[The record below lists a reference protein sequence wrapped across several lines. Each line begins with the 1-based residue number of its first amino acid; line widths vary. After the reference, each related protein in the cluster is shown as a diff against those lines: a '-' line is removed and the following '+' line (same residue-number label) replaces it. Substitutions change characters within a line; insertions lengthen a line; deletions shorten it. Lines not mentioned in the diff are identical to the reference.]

1 MRVFLTFLFLLASAA
16 TGLQDMAA
24 QLAGQKGLA
33 RVTVDPDPARAI
45 VQVTDEEAVDVVV
58 VGNLGM
64 SGRKKFLLGNV
75 PNRVSHNASCTVIIV
90 NTAPG
95 EARAIPTRTDLQH
108 AALTEE
114 EEAIQ
119 GSLLGRA
126 ARIGRVM
133 GKYGVREVF
142 SPSENDSEAT
152 SRERAR
158 AVLGQE

>member
-1 MRVFLTFLFLLASAA
+1 MATDRSDTASKAVDWAANMARNYGAELLLLQVIVPDDDAPTETGTAEAA
-16 TGLQDMAA
+16 AVTDALPGLQDMAA

-45 VQVTDEEAVDVVV
+45 VQVADEESVDVVV

-95 EARAIPTRTDLQH
+95 ESRAIPVRSDLQH
-108 AALTEE
+108 AALAEE
-114 EEAIQ
+114 ETVE
-119 GSLLGRA
+119 LT
-126 ARIGRVM
+126 
-133 GKYGVREVF
+133 K
-142 SPSENDSEAT
+142 
-152 SRERAR
+152 
-158 AVLGQE
+158 